1 MKGFRT
7 NSDEFLCEN
16 ALLFLKTWNGS
27 KIIEVS
33 MTKFINLSVMTS
45 KKKWNLTRPFFGQF
59 NIIWL

>member
-33 MTKFINLSVMTS
+33 MTKFYKS
-45 KKKWNLTRPFFGQF
+45 KCDDFKKSG
-59 NIIWL
+59 I